1 MADDKYRLLLVDLTA
16 DQIARAK
23 VENGPRK
30 QITHAVM
37 VPGVGQRFG
46 TLKQCIRYY
55 DAWNQLYPLLLQRGE
70 EVRGSYVEIDRF
82 ETDPDLSLKLA
93 ELHDSYERALPAA
106 ERNLLRQRLHGS
118 VLSAE
123 RERPASGCAVVLILV
138 VAALMLVSL
147 QTQG

>member
-1 MADDKYRLLLVDLTA
+1 MADDKYRLLLVQLTA
-16 DQIARAK
+16 DQIGRAK

-46 TLKQCIRYY
+46 TLKQCTRYY

-70 EVRGSYVEIDRF
+70 KVPGSYVEIDSF

-93 ELHDSYERALPAA
+93 ELHDSYERALPTA
-106 ERNLLRQRLHGS
+106 ERDRLRRQLHGS
-118 VLSAE
+118 VPSNE
-123 RERPASGCAVVLILV
+123 RERPTSGCAVVLALV
-138 VAALMLVSL
+138 AGALMLVIL